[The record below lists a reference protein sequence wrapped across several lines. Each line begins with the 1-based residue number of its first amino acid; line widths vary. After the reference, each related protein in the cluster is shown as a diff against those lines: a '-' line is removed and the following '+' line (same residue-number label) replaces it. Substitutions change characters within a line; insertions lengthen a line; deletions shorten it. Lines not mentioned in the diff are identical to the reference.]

1 MEGGGTIQDL
11 LEEGWWKWSTFSC
24 KGFWR
29 TWRGSNW
36 FSNLRLCPTLSGSG
50 KKKMESV
57 KVIFFKFHTIELWF
71 WSMPVLW
78 GFTTGGKGYCW
89 YQVCSKLK
97 YITCVYLVN
106 IFFMCLT
113 IVHVLF
119 QICNQSII
127 DFCPWCFMCRVH
139 RLLTARACFL
149 TWFILFLTNGLIF
162 KPSLQKIMTQISWKI
177 KEAQ

>member
-1 MEGGGTIQDL
+1 MAQLCQGQAKRK
-11 LEEGWWKWSTFSC
+11 WNQWKWFL
-24 KGFWR
+24 KI
-29 TWRGSNW
+29 
-36 FSNLRLCPTLSGSG
+36 
-50 KKKMESV
+50 V
-57 KVIFFKFHTIELWF
+57 HTIELWF

-97 YITCVYLVN
+97 YITCVCLVN
-106 IFFMCLT
+106 NFLFFIFIFLT

-162 KPSLQKIMTQISWKI
+162 KPSLQKIMTKI
-177 KEAQ
+177 RTFWS